1 MIFALTTN
9 PAGLQV
15 VAMIATLLCLVG
27 AVIVWAQYETP
38 KGKQKRLDYELKKKF
53 QDSKKL

>member
-1 MIFALTTN
+1 MIFALTTS
-9 PAGLQV
+9 PAGLQT
-15 VAMIATLLCLVG
+15 VAMIATLLCLVS

-38 KGKQKRLDYELKKKF
+38 KGKRKRLDFELKQKF